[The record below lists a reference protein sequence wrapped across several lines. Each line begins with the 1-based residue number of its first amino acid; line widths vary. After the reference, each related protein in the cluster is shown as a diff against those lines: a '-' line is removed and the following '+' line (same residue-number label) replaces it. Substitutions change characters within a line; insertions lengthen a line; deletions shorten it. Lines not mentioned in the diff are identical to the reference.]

1 MPRVVRTLT
10 VMTLVGKR
18 LRQAR
23 AALRLTSKAFAASIN
38 VRPNTYSQWE
48 TGSRLMD
55 IMSAAA
61 LAERYGLTLDWL
73 YRGDIDTLPHGLTVK
88 LRLEAED

>member
-38 VRPNTYSQWE
+38 VRPNTYSQ
-48 TGSRLMD
+48 
-55 IMSAAA
+55 
-61 LAERYGLTLDWL
+61 
-73 YRGDIDTLPHGLTVK
+73 
-88 LRLEAED
+88 